1 MHPELKNTWT
11 PAVNVLTWFMLVTAI
26 LSVLTRLGTKYF
38 FFRKFT
44 FDDGLAASS
53 IVFCIAESIA
63 VSMATANGLGQHYKM
78 LAEIKVDNMM
88 KVWDLLWLVPK
99 NANVTNG
106 LSLSS
111 PRSSYSLPAFLVPNC
126 RCWYL
131 FAT

>member
-1 MHPELKNTWT
+1 MPPNSSSKDVQSFIQYAITAHGVFGYPAPPTSVMHPELKNTWT

-53 IVFCIAESIA
+53 IVFCVAESIA

-78 LAEIKVDNMM
+78 LAETKVDNMM
-88 KVWDLLWLVPK
+88 KVWDLLWL
-99 NANVTNG
+99 
-106 LSLSS
+106 
-111 PRSSYSLPAFLVPNC
+111 LP
-126 RCWYL
+126 
-131 FAT
+131 